1 MDERFDVP
9 VQFFSDVVTAVY
21 ICLLD
26 MAMCHSGITKEVTI
40 YHERQIQGTP
50 TDIASTEV
58 EVRYVVLPA
67 MSISLPHS
75 NTDSKGALLLFRK
88 FQDQYMS
95 RS

>member
-1 MDERFDVP
+1 
-9 VQFFSDVVTAVY
+9 
-21 ICLLD
+21 
-26 MAMCHSGITKEVTI
+26 
-40 YHERQIQGTP
+40 
-50 TDIASTEV
+50 
-58 EVRYVVLPA
+58 LPA